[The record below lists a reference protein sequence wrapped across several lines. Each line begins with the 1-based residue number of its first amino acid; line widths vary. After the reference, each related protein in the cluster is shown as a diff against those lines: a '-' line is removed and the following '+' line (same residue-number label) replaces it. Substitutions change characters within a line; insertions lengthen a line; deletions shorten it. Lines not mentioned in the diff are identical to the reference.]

1 MLTYKINPRLNNEV
15 DDNGKSSIKIDVP
28 MQYNFGLDIY
38 QDILSDE
45 KFFEKIKS
53 DVLPEITDMEK
64 IVVYPAV
71 YNGDNDDGSPMLFL
85 ADEIEFNLHF
95 RRRWFYEENRSN
107 RIIKNGWITNDR
119 NYWTTEKDTS
129 YSNDLHGE
137 KSDDI
142 GYDEKADLVGY
153 LGFDDDDIYYQK
165 SKVKKSFLRL
175 LYYDSNDLLNKNLL
189 TYSTSFLDSG
199 KLFTNYSRIRNNKDL
214 FRIVKES
221 ETLDNEMVMFEPGN
235 GDPEKDEEENK
246 AYKKYDKYR
255 ISTKITLADKYND
268 SASSD
273 GFYIYMF
280 KSDAP
285 SEIPINLYLKAEFNN
300 AKYGKTVNLILP
312 VGEDGVP
319 IRFMEEDRDGNRLFP
334 LDFIKETGDTDTTNF
349 DFDKYYNSLLV
360 NVKVKFDKTLNK
372 YVYYFPWDPEVQRS
386 KMEEGKEYTVSNDIE
401 SRKITLNFFEPKM
414 NRIKAKNYDG
424 NS

>member
-53 DVLPEITDMEK
+53 DVLPDITDMEK

-95 RRRWFYEENRSN
+95 RRRWFYESNGSN

-153 LGFDDDDIYYQK
+153 LGFDDNDIYYQK

-214 FRIVKES
+214 FRLVKES

-386 KMEEGKEYTVSNDIE
+386 KMVEGKEYTVSNDIE

-414 NRIKAKNYDG
+414 NRIKAENYNG
-424 NS
+424 NG

>member
-1 MLTYKINPRLNNEV
+1 
-15 DDNGKSSIKIDVP
+15 
-28 MQYNFGLDIY
+28 
-38 QDILSDE
+38 
-45 KFFEKIKS
+45 
-53 DVLPEITDMEK
+53 
-64 IVVYPAV
+64 
-71 YNGDNDDGSPMLFL
+71 MLFL

-153 LGFDDDDIYYQK
+153 LGFDDDDIFYQK

-199 KLFTNYSRIRNNKDL
+199 KLVTNYSRIRNNKDL

-246 AYKKYDKYR
+246 VYKKYDKYR

-334 LDFIKETGDTDTTNF
+334 LDFIKETGETDTTNF

>member
-235 GDPEKDEEENK
+235 GDPEKDKEENK

>member
-95 RRRWFYEENRSN
+95 RRRWFYEKNGSN

-142 GYDEKADLVGY
+142 RYDEKADLVGY

-319 IRFMEEDRDGNRLFP
+319 IRFMEKDRDGNRLFP
-334 LDFIKETGDTDTTNF
+334 LDFIKETGETDTTNF